1 MEACLKK
8 LTLVVAFCAL
18 LALEIVPAH
27 AQEADV
33 GIGFGTLT
41 VPSSSSST
49 NSGTQQMGGGL
60 YPSVS
65 ANIIFKHRIGF
76 GGEVA
81 WRSSQNLYFGFQPFR
96 PILFDFN
103 GVWAPNLGKRTTL
116 EAMGGIGAESV
127 RFYTGTLSC
136 SFVSCTDYVSSN
148 HFLTHVGAGIR
159 YRVWHNFFIRPEAH
173 YYYVNNNNEFNSNQA
188 ARFNITLGYAL
199 VPE

>member
-1 MEACLKK
+1 LKK

>member
-1 MEACLKK
+1 MKK